1 MHNKRLKLLHK
12 YPFERL
18 SDLKKGLIGNTD
30 FQHISLSLGEPRNHP
45 PNLIYEYMLDP
56 LLLENGL
63 TTYPKVRGE
72 SYLRESISRWLRSR
86 FNIEANPDEQI
97 LPVTG
102 TREALFSIAQ
112 AVVSGKK
119 DAQIVLPNPFYQ
131 IYEGA
136 SLLANASP
144 FYVPANPENNYL
156 PDYEKV
162 PEVIWKKCELL
173 YVCSPG
179 NPTGR
184 TISLETFR
192 FLLSKAEEH
201 NFIIAADECYSEIYL
216 NTPPIGLLQAAKA
229 IGNERF
235 DNCLIFHSLSKR
247 SNLPGLRSGFVA
259 GDSYLIENYLKYR
272 TYHGC
277 AMPIQHQ
284 KASAAV
290 WDDEKHVMVN
300 RESYGKKFGSVTPIL
315 KKVTTVKDPDGG
327 FYHWLATPFD
337 DQKFAR
343 ELFINCNIT
352 VLPGSYLG
360 RETNGNDTEKRKHN
374 PGRNHIRVAW
384 VDETE
389 KCVEAATRMVNWWRS
404 L

>member
-1 MHNKRLKLLHK
+1 MHNKKLELLHK

-18 SDLKKGLIGNTD
+18 ADLKEGLIGNQD
-30 FQHISLSLGEPRNHP
+30 FQHISLSLGEPRNKP
-45 PNLIYEYMLDP
+45 PKLIYEYMLDP
-56 LLLENGL
+56 LLLEKGL

-72 SYLRESISRWLRSR
+72 SYLRESIARWLASR
-86 FNIEANPDEQI
+86 FNIQANPDKHI

-102 TREALFSIAQ
+102 TREALFSVAQ
-112 AVVSGKK
+112 ALVSGERGTRV
-119 DAQIVLPNPFYQ
+119 VLPNPFYQ

-136 SLLANASP
+136 SLLANSSP
-144 FYVPANPENNYL
+144 FYVSANPKNNYL
-156 PDYEKV
+156 PDYEDV
-162 PEVIWKKCELL
+162 PEAVWRKCELL

-184 TISLETFR
+184 TLSLETYQ
-192 FLLSKAEEH
+192 FLLTKAEHH
-201 NFIIAADECYSEIYL
+201 NFIIAADECYSEVYL
-216 NTPPIGLLQAAKA
+216 DNPPTGLLQAAKSM
-229 IGNERF
+229 GSESF
-235 DNCLIFHSLSKR
+235 KNCLIFHSLSKR

-259 GDSYLIENYLKYR
+259 GDSSLIEYYRKYR

-284 KASAAV
+284 KASAAA
-290 WDDEKHVMVN
+290 WDDEKHVILN
-300 RESYGKKFGSVTPIL
+300 RESYAEKFSSVTPL
-315 KKVTTVKDPDGG
+315 LNEVTTLKDPDGG
-327 FYHWLATPFD
+327 FYHWLQTPFD
-337 DQKFAR
+337 DQKFAK
-343 ELFINCNIT
+343 ELFINCNVT

-360 RETNGNDTEKRKHN
+360 RETLGRNAGKSEYN

-389 KCVEAATRMVNWWRS
+389 KCIEAATRLVNWWRS